1 MGTSKIL
8 QLAYLNRLDVR
19 DLTFDSNAVRPG
31 SVFFALKGARV
42 DGNRFIPQAVAN
54 GAVMVVS
61 AFPTAQNYGVLYV
74 QSDDIDLDM
83 AEAAYEFYGRPSD
96 KLNIIGI
103 TGTKGKTSIAYLT
116 ESILTH
122 ARKRV
127 SALGTVNYRI
137 NGQVECAAPNTTPA
151 ALPLFQLMHKMV
163 ARQSEY
169 LVMEVSSHALD
180 QQRVRC
186 MDFNVAVFTNLQR
199 DHLDYHL
206 TFDNY
211 FNAKRKLFENLVHPL
226 NKKQNR
232 AAVINTDDPYGR
244 RLAQELNGRVRVL
257 TFGLENPADY
267 TATDI
272 QETLDGTAFKIS
284 GRACKIR
291 LLGRHNVYNALAA
304 FAACVSQGID
314 ENTALEGLAALP
326 GVPGRMEQICA
337 GQDFYVFVDFA
348 YTDESLRRAYEVVER
363 FKQGHVITVFGCGGE
378 RDRTKR
384 PLMGRTAC
392 THSDW
397 VFLTNDNPR
406 REDPRQIFDD
416 ILQGMQGC
424 TNYTLQP
431 DRAQAIRSAL
441 ETARPQDIVIIAGK
455 GHEDYQI
462 IGMEKRHFSDQE
474 TARAWLKEKYVSQK

>member
-61 AFPTAQNYGVLYV
+61 AFPTVQNYGVLYV
-74 QSDDIDLDM
+74 QSDDIDRDM

-122 ARKRV
+122 ALKRV

-151 ALPLFQLMHKMV
+151 ALPLFKLMHKMV

-211 FNAKRKLFENLVHPL
+211 FNAKRKLFENLTNPL

-257 TFGLENPADY
+257 TFGLESPADY

-272 QETLDGTAFKIS
+272 QETLDGTAFKIG

-314 ENTALEGLAALP
+314 ETTALEGLAALP

-363 FKQGHVITVFGCGGE
+363 FKQGRVITVFGCGGE

-462 IGMEKRHFSDQE
+462 IGTEKRHFSDQE

>member
-1 MGTSKIL
+1 M
-8 QLAYLNRLDVR
+8 
-19 DLTFDSNAVRPG
+19 
-31 SVFFALKGARV
+31 
-42 DGNRFIPQAVAN
+42 
-54 GAVMVVS
+54 
-61 AFPTAQNYGVLYV
+61 
-74 QSDDIDLDM
+74 
-83 AEAAYEFYGRPSD
+83 
-96 KLNIIGI
+96 
-103 TGTKGKTSIAYLT
+103 
-116 ESILTH
+116 
-122 ARKRV
+122 
-127 SALGTVNYRI
+127 
-137 NGQVECAAPNTTPA
+137 
-151 ALPLFQLMHKMV
+151 
-163 ARQSEY
+163 
-169 LVMEVSSHALD
+169 
-180 QQRVRC
+180 
-186 MDFNVAVFTNLQR
+186 
-199 DHLDYHL
+199 
-206 TFDNY
+206 
-211 FNAKRKLFENLVHPL
+211 
-226 NKKQNR
+226 
-232 AAVINTDDPYGR
+232 
-244 RLAQELNGRVRVL
+244 
-257 TFGLENPADY
+257 
-267 TATDI
+267 
-272 QETLDGTAFKIS
+272 
-284 GRACKIR
+284 
-291 LLGRHNVYNALAA
+291 YNALAA

-314 ENTALEGLAALP
+314 ETTALEGLAALP

-363 FKQGHVITVFGCGGE
+363 FKQGRVITVFGCGGE

-462 IGMEKRHFSDQE
+462 IGTEKRHFSDQE

>member
-74 QSDDIDLDM
+74 QSDDIDRDM

-206 TFDNY
+206 TFDN
-211 FNAKRKLFENLVHPL
+211 
-226 NKKQNR
+226 
-232 AAVINTDDPYGR
+232 
-244 RLAQELNGRVRVL
+244 
-257 TFGLENPADY
+257 
-267 TATDI
+267 
-272 QETLDGTAFKIS
+272 
-284 GRACKIR
+284 
-291 LLGRHNVYNALAA
+291 
-304 FAACVSQGID
+304 
-314 ENTALEGLAALP
+314 
-326 GVPGRMEQICA
+326 
-337 GQDFYVFVDFA
+337 
-348 YTDESLRRAYEVVER
+348 
-363 FKQGHVITVFGCGGE
+363 
-378 RDRTKR
+378 
-384 PLMGRTAC
+384 
-392 THSDW
+392 
-397 VFLTNDNPR
+397 
-406 REDPRQIFDD
+406 
-416 ILQGMQGC
+416 
-424 TNYTLQP
+424 
-431 DRAQAIRSAL
+431 
-441 ETARPQDIVIIAGK
+441 
-455 GHEDYQI
+455 
-462 IGMEKRHFSDQE
+462 
-474 TARAWLKEKYVSQK
+474 